1 MIYRNVLAT
10 AFIFYGRSPSN
21 PIKRPFAVE
30 VTRMKSPCIGVC
42 RFDGRTGWCVA
53 CARTLAECREWK
65 KAPRPRLLAIN
76 KMLPAR
82 LNKLTE
88 RGIRVVEEDV

>member
-1 MIYRNVLAT
+1 
-10 AFIFYGRSPSN
+10 
-21 PIKRPFAVE
+21 
-30 VTRMKSPCIGVC
+30 MKSPCISVC

-76 KMLPAR
+76 KTLPAR
-82 LNKLTE
+82 LAKLDA
-88 RGIRVVEEDV
+88 RGIRVFEEEA